1 MPMGPRR
8 ASSAREESNMNM
20 KTNEIRHGAHAVL
33 LAVFLLGGTPVLAGE
48 ALSEPPAAGL
58 ASVNLAVTAPSQSE
72 ASAQLYTRR
81 DGAQVQAAIRIEI
94 NDGWHLYHTDLGDP
108 EAMGKPLSIELSG
121 TGIEWGEPRLPK
133 PTREDDEVFGTW
145 AWIHHGTI
153 VVRVDGVLSGEGDG
167 SDVAVILKGLTC
179 EDAGGLCLPFGEEL
193 ESAGEGEDEWFAA
206 TASTEEDGLG
216 EHGAGSTPPRAAN
229 PPSGAMEVSLGAFL
243 LMAVG
248 WALFTLLMPC
258 TYPMIP
264 ITISFFTKQAAD
276 RGGRVLPLSLAY
288 GAGIVAIFIAIGVVV
303 GPVIIRFAT
312 HPVTNLIIGGLF
324 VVFALSLF
332 GLFDLKPPRFLMSA
346 AGSANARGGY
356 VGVFLMGMT
365 LVVTSFTCT
374 APFVGSLLSVGAV
387 GGGLGRL
394 ALGMGVFGLTMALPF
409 VALSLVPGKLQSMP
423 KSGEWMHLLKVTLG
437 FVELAAALK
446 FISNAD
452 LVWGWGLLSREAFL
466 VMWLGIML
474 MAALFLAG
482 VIRLRGE
489 SGEGISPGRLVAS
502 TCFLLFGLYC
512 GYGALGHSLD
522 PVMTAIVPNYSNH
535 LGGTGQSHG
544 TAASHTIIKDDYAG
558 ALAQARERG
567 QRLLVNFTGFT

>member
-1 MPMGPRR
+1 
-8 ASSAREESNMNM
+8 M
-20 KTNEIRHGAHAVL
+20 KTDKTTLCAVL
-33 LAVFLLGGTPVLAGE
+33 LAAFLCA
-48 ALSEPPAAGL
+48 PAAP
-58 ASVNLAVTAPSQSE
+58 ASASWSGAPTVGVPAQAE
-72 ASAQLYTRR
+72 ASGQLYARR
-81 DGAQVQAAIRIEI
+81 EGALVQAAILIDI
-94 NDGWHLYHTDLGDP
+94 NEGWHLYHTDLGDP
-108 EAMGKPLSIELSG
+108 EAMGKALSIEMSG
-121 TGIEWGEPRLPK
+121 AGIEWGEPRLPQ

-153 VVRVDGVLSGEGDG
+153 LVRVDGKLSGGGDAQ
-167 SDVAVILKGLTC
+167 DVSATLDGLTC
-179 EDAGGLCLPFGEEL
+179 EDAGGLCLPFKEEL
-193 ESAGEGEDEWFAA
+193 DSAGEGEDEWFVTSNAA
-206 TASTEEDGLG
+206 PLDGSARS
-216 EHGAGSTPPRAAN
+216 EHAPRDAA
-229 PPSGAMEVSLGAFL
+229 PQQAMEVSLGAFL

-288 GAGIVAIFIAIGVVV
+288 GAGIVAIFVAIGIVV

-356 VGVFLMGMT
+356 IGVFLMGMT

-423 KSGEWMHLLKVTLG
+423 RSGEWMHLLKVTLG

-466 VMWLGIML
+466 VLWLGIL
-474 MAALFLAG
+474 VMAALFLAG
-482 VIRLRGE
+482 IIRLRGE
-489 SGEGISPGRLVAS
+489 SDEGVSPGRLVAS
-502 TCFLLFGLYC
+502 LGFLLFGLYC

-522 PVMTAIVPNYSNH
+522 PIMTAIVPNYSNR
-535 LGGTGQSHG
+535 LGAGDQGHG

-558 ALAQARERG
+558 ALEQARERG
-567 QRLLVNFTGFT
+567 QPLLVNFTGFT